1 MQLVA
6 KWSLPLLQFLLCNA
20 VFQAYAD
27 GEAFTTQHSGSS
39 DSRAEVGFCSLYVR
53 AIWFCEFQRAGL
65 TINYTRQDWKTQ
77 ISLAA
82 SHGIDAFALNVG
94 SPDRWQVDQVNTAYD
109 VATQITATSGQPFQL
124 FLSLDMSVIQT
135 APDVATWV
143 TKFAPMKSQLLV
155 GGKAFISTFS
165 GESNLFGASN
175 VSTGWKAA
183 VKAPLAALN
192 PPIEAVFV
200 PAWSSLDP
208 STAVSMNPVVDGI
221 MTWKAWPTGNET
233 SNTSVDSLFQ
243 ADAKKNGKL
252 YMASV
257 SPCFY
262 THYSDKNF
270 MFKSDDNL
278 YLNRWQEL
286 IAMPIQP
293 DYIQIVSW
301 NDYGESHYIGP
312 IAGTPP
318 AGTTWISGFDH
329 QAWLDMTDYFIKW
342 YKTGSPPAITE
353 DKVYYNY
360 RPHSATA
367 FAIRDPL
374 GPPANVS
381 VSTDAVY
388 AAVFLAPDS
397 PVKQLRITIGSDT
410 QSFNQLKLG
419 SITTF
424 TAPWTGSGGD
434 VRVELLDGAGTY
446 LMSGKG
452 QRSISN
458 DIHGYNFNYAS
469 EVLMRAPTANSKSDP
484 SKSHAQSSSSKLEI
498 LSYSCI
504 SALPVMMSLLRYLP

>member
-27 GEAFTTQHSGSS
+27 GKHSQLSI
-39 DSRAEVGFCSLYVR
+39 RAPPTAAPKLVF
-53 AIWFCEFQRAGL
+53 AHFIAGL

-374 GPPANVS
+374 GPPR
-381 VSTDAVY
+381 
-388 AAVFLAPDS
+388 
-397 PVKQLRITIGSDT
+397 KCIT
-410 QSFNQLKLG
+410 
-419 SITTF
+419 
-424 TAPWTGSGGD
+424 PWTGSGGD